1 MKRFLYSVVPGAVVL
16 LGMLLGGARVDAQV
30 EETDDVRERYTK
42 TEHMVPM
49 RDGIRLYTQVYIP
62 KDPSERYPIMLSRTP
77 YSVRNYGAD
86 EFRSPLGPS
95 VEFAEEGFIFAYQDV
110 RGKGQSGGEFFHHPV
125 YIENKTGPSDVDE
138 SSDAYDTIEWL
149 LANIPGHNG
158 RVGEWGISYGG
169 WETSQGMID
178 AHPALKAS
186 SPQGTPGDQFI
197 GDDYHHY
204 GAFRLVYAFGW
215 TAGNARVRGTEQVG
229 IEGDDAY
236 EFFLD
241 LGPISNVNK
250 DLFKDQVP
258 TWNEFMEHGTYDEYW
273 QSKNVLEDM
282 RDIDHPVLNV
292 VGWFDAED
300 YYGALGIYY
309 AIEENRPNNQSTLV
323 VGPWRHGGWA
333 RTAGD
338 ELGQL
343 RFDSNTSEYFQR
355 EVQFPFFNYYLKD
368 KGSFDP
374 LEARVFITGSNEWR
388 SFERWPPAGAE
399 LRNLYL
405 RADGGLS
412 FTAPAEASDNA
423 FDSYVSDP
431 DDPVRYTAERRTSQG
446 HLWIVEDQRFVAGRP
461 DVLVYESDILT
472 EDITIAGPIIASLNV
487 STTGTDADWIVKLI
501 DVHPA
506 DAPGDRS
513 NAQIM
518 LAGEVFRSKFRNSFT
533 EPEPLVPEQVTR
545 IEYNLLDKAHTFLRG
560 HKIMVQVQSTWFP
573 LIDRNP
579 QTFVNI
585 YEAVESDFQVATH
598 RVYRSEEFP
607 SHLRLRV
614 IQ

>member
-1 MKRFLYSVVPGAVVL
+1 MKRFFSVLILVGILFVAACTSFNPQAS
-16 LGMLLGGARVDAQV
+16 
-30 EETDDVRERYTK
+30 YTK
-42 TEHMVPM
+42 TDFMIPM

-62 KDPSERYPIMLSRTP
+62 NDQSGLYPIMLTRTP
-77 YSVRNYGAD
+77 YGVSYYDAD
-86 EFRSPLGPS
+86 EFRPSLGPS
-95 VEFAEEGFIFAYQDV
+95 PNFAEEGFIFAYQDV
-110 RGKGQSGGEFFHHPV
+110 RGKGQSEGEFIHHPV
-125 YIENKTGPSDVDE
+125 YIENKTGPNDVDE

-149 LANIPGHNG
+149 LANLTEHNG

-178 AHPALKAS
+178 AHPALAAS

-204 GAFRLVYAFGW
+204 GAFRLLYAFQW
-215 TAGNARVRGTEQVG
+215 TAGNARVRGTERVG

-236 EFFLD
+236 QFLLD
-241 LGPISNVNK
+241 LGPISNVNR

-273 QSKNVLEDM
+273 ESKNSHADM
-282 RDIDHPVLNV
+282 HDIDHPVLNV

-300 YYGALGIYY
+300 YYGALGVYY
-309 AIEENRPNNQSTLV
+309 AIEENNPNNRSTLV
-323 VGPWRHGGWA
+323 AGPWRHGGWA
-333 RTAGD
+333 RGSGD
-338 ELGQL
+338 SLGQL
-343 RFDSNTSEYFQR
+343 HFESNTSEYFQI
-355 EVQFPFFNYYLKD
+355 EIELPFFNYYLKD
-368 KGSFDP
+368 KGSYEP
-374 LEARVFITGSNEWR
+374 PEATVFFTGSNEWR
-388 SFERWPPAGAE
+388 SFDRWPPTTGDI
-399 LRNLYL
+399 RNLYL
-405 RADGGLS
+405 RADGKLS
-412 FTAPAEASDNA
+412 FSAPTESSASA

-431 DDPVRYTAERRTSQG
+431 SNPVRYTAEKRTTQG
-446 HLWIVEDQRFVAGRP
+446 HLWTVEDQRFVAGRP
-461 DVLVYESDILT
+461 DVLVYESDVLT

-501 DVHPA
+501 DVYPS
-506 DAPGDRS
+506 DSPGDLS
-513 NAQIM
+513 DAQIM
-518 LAGEVFRSKFRNSFT
+518 LAGEVFRSKFRNSFS

-545 IEYNLLDKAHTFLRG
+545 IEYDLLDKAHTFVEG

-585 YEAVESDFQVATH
+585 CEAVESYFQVATH
-598 RVYRSEEFP
+598 RVYRSGEFP
-607 SHLRLRV
+607 SHIKLRV

>member
-1 MKRFLYSVVPGAVVL
+1 MI
-16 LGMLLGGARVDAQV
+16 
-30 EETDDVRERYTK
+30 
-42 TEHMVPM
+42 PM
-49 RDGIRLYTQVYIP
+49 RDGIKLYTQVYIP
-62 KDPSERYPIMLSRTP
+62 NDQSELYPIMLTRTP
-77 YSVRNYGAD
+77 YGVGYYDAD
-86 EFRSPLGPS
+86 EFRPSLGPS
-95 VEFAEEGFIFAYQDV
+95 PNFTEEGFIFAYQDV
-110 RGKGQSGGEFFHHPV
+110 RGKGQSESEFIHHPV
-125 YIENKTGPSDVDE
+125 YIENKTGPNDVDE

-149 LANIPGHNG
+149 LANLTEHNG

-178 AHPALKAS
+178 AHPALAAS

-204 GAFRLVYAFGW
+204 GAFRLLYAFQW
-215 TAGNARVRGTEQVG
+215 TAGNARVRGTERVG

-236 EFFLD
+236 QFLLD
-241 LGPISNVNK
+241 LGPISNVNR

-273 QSKNVLEDM
+273 ESKNVLADM
-282 RDIDHPVLNV
+282 HDIDHPVLNV

-300 YYGALGIYY
+300 YYGALGVYY
-309 AIEENRPNNQSTLV
+309 AIEENNPNNRSTLV
-323 VGPWRHGGWA
+323 AGPWRHGGWA
-333 RTAGD
+333 RGSGD
-338 ELGQL
+338 SLGQL
-343 RFDSNTSEYFQR
+343 HFESNTSEYFQI
-355 EVQFPFFNYYLKD
+355 EIELPFFNYYLKD
-368 KGSFDP
+368 KGSYEP
-374 LEARVFITGSNEWR
+374 PEATVFFTGSNEWR
-388 SFERWPPAGAE
+388 SFDRWPPTTGDI
-399 LRNLYL
+399 RNLYL
-405 RADGGLS
+405 RADGKLS
-412 FTAPAEASDNA
+412 FSAPTESSASA

-431 DDPVRYTAERRTSQG
+431 SNPVRYTAEKRTTQG
-446 HLWIVEDQRFVAGRP
+446 HLWTVEDQRFVAGRP
-461 DVLVYESDILT
+461 DVLVYESDVLT

-501 DVHPA
+501 DVYPS
-506 DAPGDRS
+506 DSPGDLS
-513 NAQIM
+513 DAQIM
-518 LAGEVFRSKFRNSFT
+518 LAGEVFRSKFRNSFS

-545 IEYNLLDKAHTFLRG
+545 IEYDLLDKAHTFVEG

-598 RVYRSEEFP
+598 RVYRSGEFP
-607 SHLRLRV
+607 SHIKLRV

>member
-1 MKRFLYSVVPGAVVL
+1 MKRFFSVLILVGILFVAACTSFNPQAS
-16 LGMLLGGARVDAQV
+16 
-30 EETDDVRERYTK
+30 YTK
-42 TEHMVPM
+42 TDFMIPM
-49 RDGIRLYTQVYIP
+49 RDGIKLYTQVYIP
-62 KDPSERYPIMLSRTP
+62 NDQSELYPIMLTRTP
-77 YSVRNYGAD
+77 YGVGYYDAD
-86 EFRSPLGPS
+86 EFRPSLGPS
-95 VEFAEEGFIFAYQDV
+95 PNFTEEGFIFAYQDV
-110 RGKGQSGGEFFHHPV
+110 RGKGQSEGEFIHHPV
-125 YIENKTGPSDVDE
+125 YIENKTGPNDVDE

-149 LANIPGHNG
+149 LANLTEHNG

-178 AHPALKAS
+178 AHPALAAS

-204 GAFRLVYAFGW
+204 GAFRLLYAFQW
-215 TAGNARVRGTEQVG
+215 TAGNARVRGTERVG

-236 EFFLD
+236 QFLLD
-241 LGPISNVNK
+241 LGPISNVNR

-273 QSKNVLEDM
+273 ESKNVLADM
-282 RDIDHPVLNV
+282 HDIDHPVLNV

-300 YYGALGIYY
+300 YYGALGVYY
-309 AIEENRPNNQSTLV
+309 AIEENNPNNRSTLV
-323 VGPWRHGGWA
+323 AGPWRHGGWA
-333 RTAGD
+333 RGSGD
-338 ELGQL
+338 SLGQL
-343 RFDSNTSEYFQR
+343 HFESNTSEYFQI
-355 EVQFPFFNYYLKD
+355 EIELPFFNYYLKD
-368 KGSFDP
+368 KGSYEP
-374 LEARVFITGSNEWR
+374 PEATVFFTGSNEWR
-388 SFERWPPAGAE
+388 SFDRWPPTTGDI
-399 LRNLYL
+399 RNLYL
-405 RADGGLS
+405 RADGKLS
-412 FTAPAEASDNA
+412 FSAPTESSASA

-431 DDPVRYTAERRTSQG
+431 SNPVRYTAEKRTTQG
-446 HLWIVEDQRFVAGRP
+446 HLWTVEDQRFVAGRP
-461 DVLVYESDILT
+461 DVLVYESDVLT

-501 DVHPA
+501 DVYPS
-506 DAPGDRS
+506 DSPGDLS
-513 NAQIM
+513 DAQIM
-518 LAGEVFRSKFRNSFT
+518 LAGEVFRSKFRNSFS

-545 IEYNLLDKAHTFLRG
+545 IEYDLLDKAHTFVEG

-598 RVYRSEEFP
+598 RVYRSGEFP
-607 SHLRLRV
+607 SHIKLRV